1 MFPCNILSSFHSPII
16 PAVGGG
22 TSGAVLARR
31 LAEDGGST
39 VLLLEAG
46 KNPTGVEEVDVP
58 LFADKLI
65 GSNMDWGYT
74 TTKQKHACKGH
85 KDGVSH

>member
-1 MFPCNILSSFHSPII
+1 M
-16 PAVGGG
+16 
-22 TSGAVLARR
+22 LARR
-31 LAEDGGST
+31 LAEDSGTT

-46 KNPTGVEEVDVP
+46 TDPTGHEDVDVP

-65 GSNMDWGYT
+65 GSDLDWRYT

-85 KDGVSH
+85 KDGVSAAVY